1 MPGAA
6 RRLQY
11 LVMAM
16 AVAVGEAMV
25 MAVAAVVVAAGY
37 KWEPVDRQ
45 PTTIV
50 FQNGLI
56 AAPDDPIGLHG
67 DCVTVLWPQEVKFCW
82 EDKACVDVSD
92 ISTPPTPT

>member
-1 MPGAA
+1 M
-6 RRLQY
+6 
-11 LVMAM
+11 VMAM

-25 MAVAAVVVAAGY
+25 MAVAAMVVAAGY

-56 AAPDDPIGLHG
+56 AAPDDPIGLSSKYSRK
-67 DCVTVLWPQEVKFCW
+67 VT
-82 EDKACVDVSD
+82 AG
-92 ISTPPTPT
+92 STQKQL